1 MQPGGGVEE
10 QAQHCQQGLPSKL
23 WVVRFCIYWFVG
35 LLVAQQRNMDS
46 GKLGV
51 VWFVCLFVLVVFVGL
66 LLACTILLS
75 CFPGFTS
82 HNWSLG
88 TQEQISVDVYV
99 QWSASLTTRV
109 VFRQMQ
115 LAPKERMAAMTTD
128 SFRFHLYLKFWTFLW
143 SKIYANAPQI
153 SDKYWC
159 EQPGSTSANVC
170 NVSCSGELLSTVVTL
185 HIRLSKKIE
194 HALNF

>member
-1 MQPGGGVEE
+1 MSCSFLYLLV
-10 QAQHCQQGLPSKL
+10 C
-23 WVVRFCIYWFVG
+23 WFVSCTAEEHG
-35 LLVAQQRNMDS
+35 FWQTGSCL
-46 GKLGV
+46 
-51 VWFVCLFVLVVFVGL
+51 FCLFVLVVFVGL
-66 LLACTILLS
+66 FLACTILLS

-128 SFRFHLYLKFWTFLW
+128 SFRFHLYLKFWIFLW

-170 NVSCSGELLSTVVTL
+170 NVSCSGELLSTVVT
-185 HIRLSKKIE
+185 RLFQEDRTCFK
-194 HALNF
+194 LLVCTQ